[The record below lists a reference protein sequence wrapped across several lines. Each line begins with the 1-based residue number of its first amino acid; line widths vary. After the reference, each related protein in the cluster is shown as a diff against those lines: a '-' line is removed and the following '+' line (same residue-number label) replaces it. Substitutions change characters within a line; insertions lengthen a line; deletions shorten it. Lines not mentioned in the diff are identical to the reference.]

1 MELTDRLTFDDT
13 DREDLYNYVERHGR
27 VREAEA
33 RRVLNLD
40 PTAFGHHLTVLRRDG
55 YIRKVGDDLQIAKPA
70 DERDV
75 HAVDDDVVVIRT
87 ADEDDRGDL
96 ESVVATVAQE
106 GSYIEAETVAAAL
119 DYDGAVMRHNDLMS
133 RLFFVAEVMDQDG
146 EGGDLVG
153 WVHLDLPE
161 AEKLSHTAVLTVG
174 LVPEHRG
181 NGIGRLLLDRGMR
194 WAREH
199 SYEQL
204 YNSVPAT
211 NERAISFLTDRG
223 WETEAVRAGHYRI
236 DGEYVDEVMLAV
248 DPRAVEGLENET
260 EEAADA

>member
-1 MELTDRLTFDDT
+1 MELTDRLTFDDP

-55 YIRKVGDDLQIAKPA
+55 YIRKVGEELQIAQPA

-75 HAVDDDVVVIRT
+75 HAIDNEVVVVRA
-87 ADEDDRGDL
+87 ADEDDREAL
-96 ESVVATVAQE
+96 ESVIGTVARE
-106 GSYIEAETVAAAL
+106 GTYIEAETVAAAL
-119 DYDGAVMRHNDLMS
+119 DYDGAVTRHNDVMS
-133 RLFFVAEVMDQDG
+133 RLFFVAEVMDEDG
-146 EGGDLVG
+146 EDGELVG

-161 AEKLSHTAVLTVG
+161 AEKLSHTAQLTVG
-174 LVPEHRG
+174 LLSEYRG
-181 NGIGRLLLDRGMR
+181 KGIGRLLLARGVR

-199 SYEQL
+199 GYEKL

-211 NERAISFLTDRG
+211 NERAIRFLTDHG
-223 WETEAVRAGHYRI
+223 WETEAVREAHYRI
-236 DGEYVDEVMLAV
+236 DGEYVDETMLAV
-248 DPRAVEGLENET
+248 DPREVEAEDD
-260 EEAADA
+260 ADA